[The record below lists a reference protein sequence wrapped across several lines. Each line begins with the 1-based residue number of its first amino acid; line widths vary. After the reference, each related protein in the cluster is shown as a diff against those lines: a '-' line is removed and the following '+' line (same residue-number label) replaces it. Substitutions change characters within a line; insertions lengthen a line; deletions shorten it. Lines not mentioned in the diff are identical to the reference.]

1 MVPQGG
7 VDRGVWEDPQELL
20 GDIPNQR
27 EHLGWGELLGG
38 DVRGAVPVEET
49 VDGTG
54 VMTCYFGCK
63 TTTGTLPRHADI
75 NKSNTVFGAVISQ
88 L

>member
-1 MVPQGG
+1 MVPEGG

-20 GDIPNQR
+20 GDVPDQC
-27 EHLGWGELLGG
+27 EHLGGGEFLGG

-49 VDGTG
+49 VDGTEV
-54 VMTCYFGCK
+54 VMCEFGCEP
-63 TTTGTLPRHADI
+63 TSGTL
-75 NKSNTVFGAVISQ
+75 Q